1 MSKGRIL
8 AVDDE
13 HFFRVL
19 YEDLLGEAGYTVRAV
34 EDGRAALALLEREPF
49 DVVVMDVIMPG
60 EDGVRTAER
69 IKDRW
74 PDLEILLV
82 TSLRDVKVAVSA
94 MQRGAS
100 DFLTKPLNPD
110 ELLAVVARLFERSAA
125 AREHHRLLDENIF
138 YLESL
143 GVVHRALC
151 ILETLDL
158 DEVGE
163 AILERVLAE
172 TSAQGGILWLPTED
186 NPDRLVLHTVRG
198 LVSTEREPREISWS
212 THALAPWFE
221 RGEAV
226 PEPPPGGEA
235 GEDLAQGNAFYIPFL
250 EGRSPGLLIK
260 IADKVAGNQFGA
272 DDLRKATILGPLAV
286 TAVRNARKHRRL
298 ARRSIRDPRTQ
309 AYDIEFFKN
318 YLQAE
323 IHKSAR
329 FRRTFSLL
337 ALRITNIADLRKTHE
352 PALLRNRVED
362 LVGGIARAI
371 REIDVLGRH
380 HDDEFFI
387 LLPETDYL
395 GSLVL
400 KRRIAESLSRAD
412 DPEPIRVMVASA
424 SFPRDG
430 ESMKA
435 LFRQLKARMMRE
447 QSHHAMRRGLET
459 RPHWEVVSALL
470 AGDGTPALGERL
482 FGHRDASILRRGR
495 FPDAFFARLQRA
507 LLEEIERDPVTRGVA
522 YLGVGEL
529 RPDEPLLAINQPEG
543 HPATRIFALGVASG
557 HADGDAHPANRWVTP
572 LPVADEAIR
581 DHRFALFLSEDAAYG
596 FYGRRRAEGLQ
607 AFHTADPGLVENMI
621 FKLQR
626 EYGLQFQL

>member
-13 HFFRVL
+13 QFFRVL
-19 YEDLLGEAGYTVRAV
+19 YEDLLGGEGYAVRTV
-34 EDGRAALALLEREPF
+34 EDGGGAITLLEREPF
-49 DVVVMDVIMPG
+49 DIVVMDVIMPG

-69 IKDRW
+69 IKERW
-74 PDLEILLV
+74 PDVEILLV

-110 ELLAVVARLFERSAA
+110 ELVAVVARLFERSAA

-143 GVVHRALC
+143 GVVHRGLGIVA
-151 ILETLDL
+151 TLDL

-163 AILERVLAE
+163 AILERVLSE
-172 TSAQGGILWLPTED
+172 TSAQGGILWLPSED

-198 LVSTEREPREISWS
+198 LVSTDREPREMSWS
-212 THALAPWFE
+212 AHALAPWFE

-226 PEPPPGGEA
+226 PEPSAGGEVSD
-235 GEDLAQGNAFYIPFL
+235 DLAQGNAFFLPFL
-250 EGRSPGLLIK
+250 KGRSPALLIK
-260 IADKVAGNQFGA
+260 ITDKVAGNQFGP
-272 DDLRKATILGPLAV
+272 DDLRKAAILGPLAV
-286 TAVRNARKHRRL
+286 TAVCNARAHRRH

-309 AYDIEFFKN
+309 AYDIEYFKN

-323 IHKSAR
+323 ILKSAR

-337 ALRITNIADLRKTHE
+337 ALRITNIAELRRTHE
-352 PALLRNRVED
+352 PARLRHRVED
-362 LVGGIARAI
+362 LVGAIARAI
-371 REIDVLGRH
+371 REIDVLGWH

-400 KRRIAESLSRAD
+400 RRRIVESLSRSE
-412 DPEPIRVMVASA
+412 DPEPIRAMVTSA
-424 SFPRDG
+424 TFPRDG
-430 ESMKA
+430 ESMKG
-435 LFRQLKARMMRE
+435 LIRQLKARMMRE
-447 QSHHAMRRGLET
+447 QSHYPMRQGLEA
-459 RPHWEVVSALL
+459 RPHWELVSTLMADEASLV
-470 AGDGTPALGERL
+470 GEERH
-482 FGHRDASILRRGR
+482 FGHRDAMFLRRGR
-495 FPDAFFARLQRA
+495 FPEAFFARIQRA

-522 YLGVGEL
+522 YLGLGEL
-529 RPDEPLLAINQPEG
+529 RPDEPLLAIHPPEG
-543 HPATRIFALGVASG
+543 HPATQIFAIGAASG
-557 HADGDAHPANRWVTP
+557 HADGDIHPANRWVTP
-572 LPVADEAIR
+572 LPVPDGAIR

-596 FYGRRRAEGLQ
+596 FYARRGHEGLRG
-607 AFHTADPGLVENMI
+607 FHTADPGLVENLI

-626 EYGLQFQL
+626 EYGLQFQF

>member
-19 YEDLLGEAGYTVRAV
+19 YEDLLGGEGYTVRAV
-34 EDGRAALALLEREPF
+34 EDGGAAIALLEREPF

-69 IKDRW
+69 IKQRW
-74 PDLEILLV
+74 PDIQILLV

-100 DFLTKPLNPD
+100 DFLTKPLNGD
-110 ELLAVVARLFERSAA
+110 ELLAVVARLFERSVV
-125 AREHHRLLDENIF
+125 AREHHRLLDENMF

-143 GVVHRALC
+143 GVVHRGLR

-158 DEVGE
+158 NEVGE

-172 TSAQGGILWLPTED
+172 TSAQGGVLWLPTEE

-198 LVSTEREPREISWS
+198 LVSAEGEPREIAWS
-212 THALAPWFE
+212 AHPLAPWFE

-226 PEPPPGGEA
+226 PEPPPGAEA
-235 GEDLAQGNAFYIPFL
+235 GDDLSQGNAFYLPFL
-250 EGRSPGLLIK
+250 TGRSPALLVK
-260 IADKVAGNQFGA
+260 IAEKVAGNQFGP
-272 DDLRKATILGPLAV
+272 DDLRKAAILGPLAV
-286 TAVRNARKHRRL
+286 AAVRNARTHRRL
-298 ARRSIRDPRTQ
+298 ARRSIRDPHTQ
-309 AYDIEFFKN
+309 AYDFEFFKN

-323 IHKSAR
+323 IHKSSR

-337 ALRITNIADLRKTHE
+337 NLRITNIADLRTTHE
-352 PALLRNRVED
+352 AAELRERLET
-362 LVGGIARAI
+362 LVGGIARSI
-371 REIDVLGRH
+371 REIDVLGRYQ
-380 HDDEFFI
+380 DDEFYI

-395 GSLVL
+395 GSLIL
-400 KRRIAESLSRAD
+400 KRRIAEAIDGLE
-412 DPEPIRVMVASA
+412 DPEPIRVMLATA

-430 ESMKA
+430 DS
-435 LFRQLKARMMRE
+435 LQVLSRQLKARMMRE
-447 QSHHAMRRGLET
+447 QSHHAMRRGLEG
-459 RPHWEVVSALL
+459 RHHWELVATLI
-470 AGDGTPALGERL
+470 AGDGSRSGEERSPS
-482 FGHRDASILRRGR
+482 HRDTSLLRRGR
-495 FPDAFFARLQRA
+495 FPEAFFARLQRA

-522 YLGVGEL
+522 YLGLGEL
-529 RPDEPLLAINQPEG
+529 RAEEPLLAISQPEG
-543 HPATRIFALGVASG
+543 HAATRIFALGAETG
-557 HADGDAHPANRWVTP
+557 PTDREIHPANRWVTP
-572 LPVADEAIR
+572 LPVADGAIR
-581 DHRFALFLSEDAAYG
+581 DHLFALFLAEDAAYG
-596 FYGRRRAEGLQ
+596 FYGRRGAGGLEGFQ
-607 AFHTADPGLVENMI
+607 TADPGLVENLI